1 MTPPDTSTWN
11 STGSGA
17 ADSLLNGDL
26 FDLLTKPAENQLG
39 EGLIALFLVA
49 IIILPLMARGEDP
62 FLPAIMLVLFS
73 GVLVPIL
80 PGSMVG
86 VAWGVIW
93 ISGTIALTGFANR
106 LR

>member
-1 MTPPDTSTWN
+1 MTPNNSTGN
-11 STGSGA
+11 STGSEA
-17 ADSLLNGDL
+17 ADSLLNGNV
-26 FDLLTKPAENQLG
+26 FDLLTKPAERQLG

-49 IIILPLMARGEDP
+49 IIILPLMARGKDP

-73 GVLVPIL
+73 GVLVPTL

-86 VAWGVIW
+86 VAWGI
-93 ISGTIALTGFANR
+93 IFFSGTIALTGFANR